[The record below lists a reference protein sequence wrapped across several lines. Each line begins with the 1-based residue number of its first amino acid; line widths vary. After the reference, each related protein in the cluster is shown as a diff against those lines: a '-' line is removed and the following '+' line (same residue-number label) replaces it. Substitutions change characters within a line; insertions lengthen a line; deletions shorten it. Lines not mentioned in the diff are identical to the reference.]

1 MNSTQNSFQKS
12 EPPDSTVTIPQSGN
26 RRVHRKRFEHRGQSR
41 PLSHR
46 GKSRPCGNKKG
57 WLTKA
62 RLEILPVRNRAIDY
76 RNHPLVLI
84 LLQLNLKI
92 QTHSSGSSTLELSA
106 RSRLLHNV
114 THILIRQVFSDKYH
128 FLFGGII
135 YATLNAGIC
144 RLSHIETHGNTG
156 TLKRGNKG
164 SRDKLQDAETGL
176 TPLLRAGLCFY
187 LMWPVRLST
196 KEPLLSLVKKS
207 TDFLTSPLL
216 HDDEMRLMGI
226 VTWPPGG
233 IVWSN

>member
-1 MNSTQNSFQKS
+1 MCSKTIPEVLFSFDSTQNSFQKS
-12 EPPDSTVTIPQSGN
+12 EPPDSTATIPQSGN
-26 RRVHRKRFEHRGQSR
+26 RRVHRKRFEHRGQGR

-62 RLEILPVRNRAIDY
+62 RLQILPVRNRAIDY

-135 YATLNAGIC
+135 YAILNAGIC
-144 RLSHIETHGNTG
+144 RLFQQDTRECGNAE
-156 TLKRGNKG
+156 KG
-164 SRDKLQDAETGL
+164 E
-176 TPLLRAGLCFY
+176 
-187 LMWPVRLST
+187 
-196 KEPLLSLVKKS
+196 
-207 TDFLTSPLL
+207 
-216 HDDEMRLMGI
+216 
-226 VTWPPGG
+226 
-233 IVWSN
+233 